1 MPHPC
6 ILCKGGY
13 DAADT
18 TVFPA
23 PSKPG
28 RTYVRGSRPSQSARR
43 TGHPRCCRRWRGQKP
58 GHPPCARENWGW
70 TQSVL
75 GKLATRA
82 GSRSRGRTCAT
93 NGPRGDLPPSV
104 HPAPCVRKNRCF
116 VGGMAIG
123 SDNKSGNGSHNCKV
137 AVDPRGDSVQGILTI
152 KMNIIQPLRPSRSQ
166 FTAPTVGREF
176 WRQKSF

>member
-1 MPHPC
+1 MRCP
-6 ILCKGGY
+6 ILAFFARVGTMLPTRRFSPLHLNPVVHTFVVPALRKVREGLGTH
-13 DAADT
+13 DVAAVGEVKSPAT
-18 TVFPA
+18 RPA
-23 PSKPG
+23 PGK
-28 RTYVRGSRPSQSARR
+28 
-43 TGHPRCCRRWRGQKP
+43 TG
-58 GHPPCARENWGW
+58 GW

-152 KMNIIQPLRPSRSQ
+152 KMNIIQPLRPC
-166 FTAPTVGREF
+166 
-176 WRQKSF
+176 